1 MCFSGRSLSPSDLI
15 QVRCSV
21 KGQAPWQ
28 IKLKT
33 RAERCT
39 GIYEPVAELV
49 NGRPC
54 YKKVGSDKDGDG
66 QVWLCYT
73 SNGPGHER
81 YMIQHV
87 RVKGHSKG
95 YARCKL
101 TDTSSSSSNSSSSS
115 HGGSPLV
122 VPAPH
127 QVALWQVKWMKNES
141 EGDGHAYCCAPYTLM
156 NTRPPS
162 KWCSPHDVFISPA
175 RCTTGSI
182 GRCVKTLR
190 CCQCCPFLSSRL

>member
-1 MCFSGRSLSPSDLI
+1 M
-15 QVRCSV
+15 

-39 GIYEPVAELV
+39 GIYEPVTELV

-73 SNGPGHER
+73 SHGPGHER

-101 TDTSSSSSNSSSSS
+101 TDTSSSNSSSSL

-127 QVALWQVKWMKNES
+127 QVALWQV
-141 EGDGHAYCCAPYTLM
+141 
-156 NTRPPS
+156 R
-162 KWCSPHDVFISPA
+162 
-175 RCTTGSI
+175 
-182 GRCVKTLR
+182 
-190 CCQCCPFLSSRL
+190 